1 VSAVAAPLTLKG
13 DRVVLRDFTVADVD
27 DAASI
32 VGDERVTRWL
42 SFERRDLDSARRM
55 VEAAIESAGQDP
67 RSEYYLA
74 VVEPA
79 NGQVVGFARLAL
91 SGVRAAKLGYA
102 VHADH
107 WGKGYAPDAVRAVV
121 GHGFDALGL
130 HRITAA
136 VGPDNERSV
145 AVLRRLGFTLEGRL
159 RDHVHTNGAWRD
171 SLLLSLLEHDRR
183 SPQPVAPRSSN
194 RSVRA

>member
-1 VSAVAAPLTLKG
+1 MSAFAGPLTLQG
-13 DRVVLRDFTVADVD
+13 DRVVLRDFTVADVN

-42 SFERRDLDSARRM
+42 SFERRDLDGARRM
-55 VEAAIESAGQDP
+55 VEAAIQAAGQDP

-79 NGQVVGFARLAL
+79 TGQVVGFARLAL
-91 SGVRAAKLGYA
+91 SSVRAAKLGYA

-107 WGKGYAPDAVRAVV
+107 WGKGYAPDAVRALVW
-121 GHGFDALGL
+121 HGFDALGL

-145 AVLRRLGFTLEGRL
+145 AVLRRLGFALEGRL
-159 RDHVHTNGAWRD
+159 RDHVHSNGTWRD
-171 SLLLSLLEHDRR
+171 SLLLSLLEYDRR
-183 SPQPVAPRSSN
+183 SP
-194 RSVRA
+194 